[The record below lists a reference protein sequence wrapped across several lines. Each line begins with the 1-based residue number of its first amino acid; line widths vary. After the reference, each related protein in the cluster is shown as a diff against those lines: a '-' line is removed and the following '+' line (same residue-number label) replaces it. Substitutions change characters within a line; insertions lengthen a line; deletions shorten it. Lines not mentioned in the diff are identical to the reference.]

1 MQCVTT
7 TSLTEYPLLSRGKVR
22 DIYEIG
28 PDSLLIVTTDR
39 ISAFDVIMDDPI
51 PHKGVVLNQITLFW
65 MEKFAGLIPNHLL
78 ATDPKDFPAPL
89 RAHADMLE
97 GRAVLVRRAKPL
109 PIECIVRGYITG
121 SGWKDYKKS
130 GAVCGHT
137 LPTGLRE
144 SDKLEKPLFT
154 PSTKAELGAHDE
166 NISVEEAT
174 AITGADLAG
183 QAQDAALAIY
193 SAARDYAGQRGII
206 IADTK
211 FEFGT
216 VDKGGTKKLIL
227 IDEVLTPD
235 SSRFWP
241 MSDYQPGRGQ
251 MSFDKQFLRDWLEEI
266 GFNKRPPAPKI
277 PQNII
282 DQTRAKYLEAYR
294 LLTGRDLGV

>member
-1 MQCVTT
+1 MQCVSNTN
-7 TSLTEYPLLSRGKVR
+7 LTEYPLLSRGKVR
-22 DIYEIG
+22 DIYETG
-28 PDSLLIVTTDR
+28 PDTLLIVTTDR

-65 MEKFAGLIPNHLL
+65 MEKFAGLIDNHLL

-89 RAHADMLE
+89 QAHADLLE
-97 GRAVLVRRAKPL
+97 GRSVLVRRAKPL

-121 SGWKDYKKS
+121 SGWKDYLKNGS
-130 GAVCGHT
+130 VCGHA
-137 LPTGLRE
+137 LPQGLRE
-144 SDKLEKPLFT
+144 SDKLATPLFT
-154 PSTKAELGAHDE
+154 PSTKAELGQHDE
-166 NISVEEAT
+166 NISVAEAMKL
-174 AITGADLAG
+174 AGDDLAQ
-183 QAQDAALAIY
+183 QAQNAAIGIY
-193 SAARDYAGQRGII
+193 SAARDYAGERGII

-216 VDKGGTKKLIL
+216 VNEGGKDKLIV

-241 MSDYQPGRGQ
+241 MSDYAPGRGQ

-282 DQTRAKYLEAYR
+282 DQTRAKYLEAFR

>member
-1 MQCVTT
+1 MQCVSSTN
-7 TSLTEYPLLSRGKVR
+7 LTEYPLISRGKVR
-22 DIYEIG
+22 DIYDTG
-28 PDSLLIVTTDR
+28 SDTLLIVTTDR

-65 MEKFAGLIPNHLL
+65 MEKFASLVPNHLL
-78 ATDPKDFPAPL
+78 ATDPRDFPAPL
-89 RAHADMLE
+89 RAHADLLE
-97 GRAVLVRRAKPL
+97 GRSVLVKKAKPL

-121 SGWKDYKKS
+121 SGWKDYLKTGS
-130 GAVCGHT
+130 VCGHA
-137 LPTGLRE
+137 LPKGLRE
-144 SDKLEKPLFT
+144 SDKLANPLFT

-166 NISVEEAT
+166 NISIDEAMRI
-174 AITGADLAG
+174 AGADLAK
-183 QAQDAALAIY
+183 QAEDTALGIY
-193 SAARDYAGQRGII
+193 SAARDYAAERGII

-216 VDKGGTKKLIL
+216 VAENGQEKLIV

-241 MSDYQPGRGQ
+241 MSDYAPGRGQ

-266 GFNKRPPAPKI
+266 GFNKQPPAPKI
-277 PQNII
+277 PQHII
-282 DQTRAKYLEAYR
+282 AQTRAKYLEAFR